1 MSYCYDLCIVN
12 EETELGRGEMMSISW
27 YSYCKRSKFS
37 LHNQKHN
44 WQVRSVY
51 LVVFRLCL
59 GKINIIRHMGV
70 NLDTGTLREDLII
83 LNTIHYS
90 GFLMSGIT
98 SLLIFQLQYLSQCL
112 VLSRYLINVCWMNA
126 CFRLLYPTMVS
137 GWFCDFIPVDVL
149 YARATFHM
157 LKSIFSPSYKKKKSP
172 FLSFVTPYITI
183 QSIVYI

>member
-1 MSYCYDLCIVN
+1 
-12 EETELGRGEMMSISW
+12 MSISW
-27 YSYCKRSKFS
+27 CSCCKRSKFS

-51 LVVFRLCL
+51 LVVFRLFL
-59 GKINIIRHMGV
+59 GKVNIIWHMWV
-70 NLDTGTLREDLII
+70 NLDTETLREDLII

-98 SLLIFQLQYLSQCL
+98 SLLSFQLQYLSQCL
-112 VLSRYLINVCWMNA
+112 VLRWYLINVCWMNA
-126 CFRLLYPTMVS
+126 CFILLYPTIVS

-157 LKSIFSPSYKKKKSP
+157 LMSIFSPSHKK
-172 FLSFVTPYITI
+172 
-183 QSIVYI
+183 